1 MQKMDEATLYKLNF
15 HAPLHIGV
23 HGVGYEETDEIVH
36 SDTLFSAI
44 MSVWGHFYDDDIEK
58 LCKTPPFFISSAF
71 PFKRDNLFFPRPM
84 VKIGRQ
90 GEDDDQKGNKLKRVT
105 YLSQH
110 LFESIVKG
118 EAENLEFTETETFQD
133 GIFWCKDF
141 SLNSQNVDRVFTER
155 EMPRVTIDR
164 HTNSSD
170 IFYFS
175 EIVFE
180 KDAGLF
186 FLTKFKEKKIKRRF
200 EAVLRLLGGEGIG
213 GDKRMGKG
221 LYSLEIEEKFHLPIP
236 SNADCFLTLSLYYPE
251 ETEFNNGILKDASYN
266 LIPRKGWLHAQ
277 GAMSLRRREIRVF
290 QEGSVFTSIG
300 KDTYGTNPCVLEKNL
315 ELGLLHNIYR
325 YGIAF
330 SLPIKRNQSK

>member
-1 MQKMDEATLYKLNF
+1 MQKMDEITLYKLYF
-15 HAPLHIGV
+15 HAPLHIGA

-44 MSVWGHFYDDDIEK
+44 MSLWGLFYDDDIEK

-71 PFKRDNLFFPRPM
+71 PFKKDTLFFPRPF
-84 VKIGRQ
+84 VTIGKRS
-90 GEDDDQKGNKLKRVT
+90 EDDDQKGKKLKRVK
-105 YLSQH
+105 YLSQN
-110 LFESIVKG
+110 LFESILRG
-118 EAENLEFTETETFQD
+118 EAENLEFSEKETFQD

-141 SLNSQNVDRVFTER
+141 SLNSRKLDRVYTER
-155 EMPRVTIDR
+155 ELPRVTIDR
-164 HTNSSD
+164 NTNSSE

-186 FLTKFKEKKIKRRF
+186 FLTKFKKKEIKPQF
-200 EAVLRLLGGEGIG
+200 EAVVRMLGDEGIG

-221 LYSLEIEEKFHLPIP
+221 LYSLEIEEQFDLSIP
-236 SNADCFLTLSLYYPE
+236 STANGFLTLSLYYPE
-251 ETEFNNGILKDASYN
+251 ETEFNGGILEDASYN

-277 GAMSLRRREIRVF
+277 GAMSLRRREIKVF
-290 QEGSVFTSIG
+290 QEGSIFNSIG
-300 KDTYGTNPCVLEKNL
+300 QDTYGTNPCVLEKNV